1 MAKKA
6 KKKVSKKTM
15 HKKKKKKMEY
25 KMTEHEQILAGRAN
39 ELKAIAATRKA
50 MYKEHMK

>member
-1 MAKKA
+1 MAKKKA

-15 HKKKKKKMEY
+15 HKKKKPEH
-25 KMTEHEQILAGRAN
+25 KMTAHEQILAGRAN